1 MEIKL
6 LKKGLVECWE
16 DDVPNNTN
24 ILSITWT
31 GYQVNIILTN
41 SEQKDSNILKAVNEY
56 PKRVDL
62 SYTRIKIKKEI
73 KNRITHLNWCDAW
86 SQYYNQPQ
94 NWGWYIS
101 TDYTSEDQP
110 AICCDDKLI
119 CLLPNNIKPGDFE
132 AVKTIILEQEI
143 KS

>member
-16 DDVPNNTN
+16 DDIPNNTN

-31 GYQVNIILTN
+31 GYQVNIILTD

-73 KNRITHLNWCDAW
+73 KNRIAHLNWCDAW

-94 NWGWYIS
+94 DWGWYIS

-110 AICCDDKLI
+110 AICCDDKFI